1 MLEMLGRLFTF
12 AYRKTIKIYR
22 KMKNQANSLK
32 KLIVAC
38 ATLCALFVAFISFQS
53 WGTVVDVVEN
63 APEAMAD
70 VQWLRVSLVVVR
82 YLLAIALVATLLVFL
97 LVTWRGAAAGKLFV
111 RGNHRWL
118 YAMSALYFIYSLVDG
133 NLGNI
138 VYNDMRQLEIYI
150 NEYMLITCFVLVIL
164 ARLYSVAVEVS
175 EEQELTI

>member
-1 MLEMLGRLFTF
+1 MLGRLFIF
-12 AYRKTIKIYR
+12 AYRLTIKIYR
-22 KMKNQANSLK
+22 KMKNQENSLK

-53 WGTVVDVVEN
+53 WGTIVDVVEN
-63 APEAMAD
+63 VPEAMAD

-82 YLLAIALVATLLVFL
+82 YLLAIALVASLLVFL

>member
-1 MLEMLGRLFTF
+1 
-12 AYRKTIKIYR
+12 
-22 KMKNQANSLK
+22 MKNQENSLK

-53 WGTVVDVVEN
+53 WGTIVDVVEN
-63 APEAMAD
+63 VPEAMAD

-82 YLLAIALVATLLVFL
+82 YLLAIALVASLLVFL

>member
-1 MLEMLGRLFTF
+1 MLGRVFIF
-12 AYRKTIKIYR
+12 AYRLTIKIYR
-22 KMKNQANSLK
+22 NMKNQANSLK

-63 APEAMAD
+63 VPEAMAD
-70 VQWLRVSLVVVR
+70 VQWLRVSLVVR
-82 YLLAIALVATLLVFL
+82 YLLAIALVASLQVFL
-97 LVTWRGAAAGKLFV
+97 IVTWRGAAAGKLFV

>member
-1 MLEMLGRLFTF
+1 MLGRLFIF
-12 AYRKTIKIYR
+12 VYRLTIKIYR
-22 KMKNQANSLK
+22 NMKNKANSLK

-63 APEAMAD
+63 VPEAMAD

-82 YLLAIALVATLLVFL
+82 YLLAIALVATLQVFL
-97 LVTWRGAAAGKLFV
+97 IVTWRGAAAGKLFV

>member
-1 MLEMLGRLFTF
+1 MLGRLFIF
-12 AYRKTIKIYR
+12 AYRLTIKIYR
-22 KMKNQANSLK
+22 NMKNKANSLK

-53 WGTVVDVVEN
+53 WGTIVDVVEN
-63 APEAMAD
+63 VPEAMAD

>member
-1 MLEMLGRLFTF
+1 MLGRLFIF
-12 AYRKTIKIYR
+12 AYRLTIKIYR
-22 KMKNQANSLK
+22 KMKNQENSLK

>member
-1 MLEMLGRLFTF
+1 MLGRLFIF
-12 AYRKTIKIYR
+12 AYRLTIKIYR
-22 KMKNQANSLK
+22 NMKNKANSLK

-53 WGTVVDVVEN
+53 WGTIVDVVEN
-63 APEAMAD
+63 VPEAMAD

-82 YLLAIALVATLLVFL
+82 YLLAIALVASLQVFL
-97 LVTWRGAAAGKLFV
+97 IVTWRGAAAGKLFV

>member
-1 MLEMLGRLFTF
+1 MLGRLFIF
-12 AYRKTIKIYR
+12 AYRLTIKIYR
-22 KMKNQANSLK
+22 NMKNKANSLK

-82 YLLAIALVATLLVFL
+82 YLLAIALVASLLVFL

>member
-1 MLEMLGRLFTF
+1 MLGRLFIF
-12 AYRKTIKIYR
+12 AYRLTIKIYR

>member
-1 MLEMLGRLFTF
+1 
-12 AYRKTIKIYR
+12 
-22 KMKNQANSLK
+22 MKNESKSLK
-32 KLIVAC
+32 RLIVAC
-38 ATLCALFVAFISFQS
+38 GVLCGLFVVFLSVQS
-53 WGTVVDVVEN
+53 WGTIDYVVANV
-63 APEAMAD
+63 PEEMAD

-82 YLLAIALVATLLVFL
+82 YLLAIALVASLQVFL
-97 LVTWRGAAAGKLFV
+97 IVTWRGAAAGKLFV

>member
-1 MLEMLGRLFTF
+1 MLGRLFIF
-12 AYRKTIKIYR
+12 AYRLTIKIYR
-22 KMKNQANSLK
+22 NMKNKANSLK

-97 LVTWRGAAAGKLFV
+97 IVTWRGAAAGKLFV

>member
-1 MLEMLGRLFTF
+1 
-12 AYRKTIKIYR
+12 
-22 KMKNQANSLK
+22 MKNQANSLK

-63 APEAMAD
+63 VPEAMAD

-82 YLLAIALVATLLVFL
+82 YLLAVALVVTLLVFL

-138 VYNDMRQLEIYI
+138 VCNDMRQLEIYI

>member
-1 MLEMLGRLFTF
+1 
-12 AYRKTIKIYR
+12 
-22 KMKNQANSLK
+22 MKNKANSLK
-32 KLIVAC
+32 KLIVVC

-97 LVTWRGAAAGKLFV
+97 IVTWRGAASGKLFV

>member
-1 MLEMLGRLFTF
+1 MLGRLFIF
-12 AYRKTIKIYR
+12 AYRLTIKIYR

-53 WGTVVDVVEN
+53 WGTIVDVVEN
-63 APEAMAD
+63 VPEAMAD

-82 YLLAIALVATLLVFL
+82 YLLAIALVASLLVFL
-97 LVTWRGAAAGKLFV
+97 IVTWRGAAAGKLFV

>member
-1 MLEMLGRLFTF
+1 MLGRLFIF
-12 AYRKTIKIYR
+12 AYRLTIKIYR
-22 KMKNQANSLK
+22 NMKNKANSLK

>member
-1 MLEMLGRLFTF
+1 MLGRLFIF
-12 AYRKTIKIYR
+12 AYRSTIKIYR

>member
-1 MLEMLGRLFTF
+1 MLGRLFIF
-12 AYRKTIKIYR
+12 VYRLTIKIYR
-22 KMKNQANSLK
+22 NMKNKANSLK

-53 WGTVVDVVEN
+53 WGTIVDVVEN
-63 APEAMAD
+63 VPEAMAD
-70 VQWLRVSLVVVR
+70 VQWLRVSLVLVR

>member
-1 MLEMLGRLFTF
+1 MLGRLFIF
-12 AYRKTIKIYR
+12 AYRLTIKIYR
-22 KMKNQANSLK
+22 KMKNRENSLK

>member
-1 MLEMLGRLFTF
+1 
-12 AYRKTIKIYR
+12 
-22 KMKNQANSLK
+22 MKNQANSLK

-97 LVTWRGAAAGKLFV
+97 LVTWRCSAAGRLFV

>member
-1 MLEMLGRLFTF
+1 MLGRLFIF
-12 AYRKTIKIYR
+12 VYRKTIKIYR
-22 KMKNQANSLK
+22 NMKNKANSLK

-97 LVTWRGAAAGKLFV
+97 IVTWRGAAAGKLFV

>member
-1 MLEMLGRLFTF
+1 
-12 AYRKTIKIYR
+12 
-22 KMKNQANSLK
+22 
-32 KLIVAC
+32 
-38 ATLCALFVAFISFQS
+38 
-53 WGTVVDVVEN
+53 
-63 APEAMAD
+63 MAD

-82 YLLAIALVATLLVFL
+82 YLLAIALVASLQVFL
-97 LVTWRGAAAGKLFV
+97 IVTWRGAAAGKLFV

>member
-1 MLEMLGRLFTF
+1 MLGRLFIF
-12 AYRKTIKIYR
+12 AYRLTIKIYR

-82 YLLAIALVATLLVFL
+82 YLLAIALVASLQVFL
-97 LVTWRGAAAGKLFV
+97 IVTWRGAAAGKLFV

>member
-1 MLEMLGRLFTF
+1 MLGRLFIF

-22 KMKNQANSLK
+22 NMKNKANSLK

-38 ATLCALFVAFISFQS
+38 ATLCALFLAFISFQS

-82 YLLAIALVATLLVFL
+82 YLLAIALVASLLVFL

>member
-1 MLEMLGRLFTF
+1 MLGRLFIF
-12 AYRKTIKIYR
+12 AYRLTIKIYR

-38 ATLCALFVAFISFQS
+38 ATLCALFLAFISFQS

-82 YLLAIALVATLLVFL
+82 YLLAIALVASLQVFL
-97 LVTWRGAAAGKLFV
+97 IVTWRGAAAGKLFV

>member
-1 MLEMLGRLFTF
+1 
-12 AYRKTIKIYR
+12 
-22 KMKNQANSLK
+22 MKNRENSLK

-53 WGTVVDVVEN
+53 WGTIVDVVEN

-82 YLLAIALVATLLVFL
+82 YLLAIALVATLQVFL
-97 LVTWRGAAAGKLFV
+97 IVTWRGAAAGKLFV

-175 EEQELTI
+175 EEQELTISGWWTI

>member
-1 MLEMLGRLFTF
+1 MLGRLFIF
-12 AYRKTIKIYR
+12 AYRLTIKIYR

-82 YLLAIALVATLLVFL
+82 YLLAIALVASLLVFL

>member
-1 MLEMLGRLFTF
+1 MLGRLFIF
-12 AYRKTIKIYR
+12 AYRLTIKIYR
-22 KMKNQANSLK
+22 NMKNKANSLK

-63 APEAMAD
+63 VPEAMAD

>member
-1 MLEMLGRLFTF
+1 MLGRLFIF
-12 AYRKTIKIYR
+12 AYRLTIKIYR
-22 KMKNQANSLK
+22 NMKNQANSLK

-82 YLLAIALVATLLVFL
+82 YLLAIALVASLQVFL